1 MLTRRHLIAVSAAQ
15 ALAPKLF
22 IREGSAQTPNAAF
35 PNRPVRLVVP
45 VAAGGPTDIVARMLA
60 EKLSRMWGEQ
70 VFIENKGGAGTNIG
84 NEYAARSDPDGYT
97 VLFATASL
105 AVNTSLYRS
114 LSYDP
119 IADFA
124 PVSLVTQLAYF
135 VFVPNSSPAHS
146 IKEFIDYAKSR
157 PGRLTMAS
165 PGTGSAPFLAEML
178 FLQMADIKMT
188 HVPYRGASPAF
199 TDLIPGRVDCYFGS
213 GTLLSYAR
221 SGQVRVLATT
231 GPKRDA
237 AAPEVPTIAEAGV
250 RGYDVTAWQALFVP
264 AKTPPA
270 IVRKIS
276 ADTNTALTDP
286 AIKDKLAKTGY
297 AAEGSSPEELEKLL
311 KSEIAKW
318 SAVIKSVGIK
328 ID

>member
-1 MLTRRHLIAVSAAQ
+1 MLTRRRLIVLSAAQ
-15 ALAPKLF
+15 AFAPSLL
-22 IREGSAQTPNAAF
+22 IREGRAQTPKVDF
-35 PNRPVRLVVP
+35 PNKPVRLIVP

-70 VFIENKGGAGTNIG
+70 VVVENKGGAGTNIG
-84 NEYAARSDPDGYT
+84 NEYVARSDPDGHT
-97 VLFATASL
+97 ILFATASL

-124 PVSLVTQLAYF
+124 AVSLVTQLAYF

-146 IKEFIDYAKSR
+146 IKELIDHAKAR
-157 PGRLTMAS
+157 PGALTMAS

-178 FLQMADIKMT
+178 FLQMANIEMT

-199 TDLIPGRVDCYFGS
+199 ADLLPGRVDCYFGS
-213 GTLLSYAR
+213 GGLLSYSR

-231 GPKRDA
+231 GPRRDA
-237 AAPEVPTIAEAGV
+237 AAPDVPTIAEAGV
-250 RGYDVTAWQALFVP
+250 PGYDVTSWQALFVP
-264 AKTPPA
+264 AKTPPD

-276 ADTNTALTDP
+276 AATNTALTDP

-318 SAVIKSVGIK
+318 SAVIKTVGVK